1 MKLQRSVCMKDF
13 APKNVAKAVPNCPIV
28 LIVGSSMS
36 CGKTVTGKIIIDI
49 IKNDLGLE
57 KAIGAKFTGGGYR
70 HDTNEM
76 LEAGASNAIDF
87 VDVGYSSTVMPRKD
101 YRELALPTMLGL
113 LSEFEADCIVAELG
127 ASPLEPYN
135 GVEVLKELAGYPK
148 LFLVLCATDA
158 YAALG
163 LCSALKAESLDFQ
176 PDVVCGMAA
185 NNSAGIALIEK
196 LTGLPALNLEGGP
209 DSDELQK
216 LLKKRFVN

>member
-1 MKLQRSVCMKDF
+1 MKDF
-13 APKNVAKAVPNCPIV
+13 APNVAKAKATPNCPIV

-49 IKNDLGLE
+49 IKNGLGI
-57 KAIGAKFTGGGYR
+57 KKVIGAKFSGGGYR

-87 VDVGYSSTVMPRKD
+87 VDAGYSSTVMPAKD
-101 YRELALPTMLGL
+101 YRELALPKMLGL
-113 LSEFEADCIVAELG
+113 LSEFEADCIVAEIG

-163 LCSALKAESLDFQ
+163 LCSALKPESLDFQ
-176 PDVVCGMAA
+176 PDLVCGMAA
-185 NNSAGIALIEK
+185 NNSAGIALIKK
-196 LTGLPALNLEGGP
+196 LTGLPALNLGGGS

-216 LLKKRFVN
+216 MLKKRFMA